1 MYTVP
6 DIEASL
12 KRLYGPKPN
21 PLHGRSR
28 GDEAQRLRWLRG
40 EDFRHADF
48 QRRLRTSVGLS
59 PSNTASFDYTGPDIH
74 CVWINKDTTLQSRR
88 EVYDMM
94 REGGLLHHIPVYHC
108 EIEDILNDPYR
119 SMMSMIEA
127 LYDMADATLNDDWLL
142 RDRSLR
148 VADYMSRELET
159 AMRDITGIAKMVG
172 SKPIATDY

>member
-1 MYTVP
+1 MYSVP

-12 KRLYGPKPN
+12 KRLYGPKAIPR
-21 PLHGRSR
+21 HGRSR
-28 GDEAQRLRWLRG
+28 GEEARRLRWIQG
-40 EDFRHADF
+40 EDFWFADF
-48 QRRLRTSVGLS
+48 ERRLRVSVGLS
-59 PSNTASFDYTGPDIH
+59 PTNTASFDYTGPDIY

-88 EVYDMM
+88 EVYGMM
-94 REGGLLHHIPVYHC
+94 REAGPLHHIPVCHC

-127 LYDMADATLNDDWLL
+127 LYDLADAALDDDWLL
-142 RDRSLR
+142 RDRALR